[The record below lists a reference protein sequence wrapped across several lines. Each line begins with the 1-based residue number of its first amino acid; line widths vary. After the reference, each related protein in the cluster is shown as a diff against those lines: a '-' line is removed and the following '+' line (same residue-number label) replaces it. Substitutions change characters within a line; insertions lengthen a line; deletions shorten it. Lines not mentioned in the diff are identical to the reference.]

1 MEQTGLALHIAKSG
15 RLIIQCKSK
24 KVNGKNVFD
33 QRGNK
38 VAKISEIIGPVKSP
52 YISAIPLND
61 KARRV
66 IGKKVYIK

>member
-1 MEQTGLALHIAKSG
+1 MEQEGLALHIAKSG

-24 KVNGKNVFD
+24 KVKGKNVFD

-38 VAKISEIIGPVKSP
+38 IAKISEIIGPVKAP

-61 KARRV
+61 K
-66 IGKKVYIK
+66 KKEL

>member
-38 VAKISEIIGPVKSP
+38 IAKISEII
-52 YISAIPLND
+52 
-61 KARRV
+61 
-66 IGKKVYIK
+66 

>member
-1 MEQTGLALHIAKSG
+1 MEQEGLALHIAKSG

-24 KVNGKNVFD
+24 KVKGKNVFD

-38 VAKISEIIGPVKSP
+38 IAKISEIIGPVKAP

-61 KARRV
+61 KAKRV
-66 IGKKVYIK
+66 IGKTVYIK

>member
-1 MEQTGLALHIAKSG
+1 MEQIGLALHIAKSG

-38 VAKISEIIGPVKSP
+38 IAKVSEIIGPVKSP
-52 YISAIPLND
+52 
-61 KARRV
+61 
-66 IGKKVYIK
+66 